1 MLDSFGEALK
11 ESLRKLLKIS
21 LIDKKVL
28 AAFLADI
35 RTALLSGDVNLA
47 LVDKIILEIKNRAEK
62 EKPKPGLTQREHLIN
77 IVYEEIVKLLGAEQ
91 GKLEIS
97 QKPTKIMLV
106 GLFGSGKTTSAAKL
120 AKHFKK
126 KGLKVCLVQ
135 TDTWRPAAYE
145 QLAQLAEKISVPF
158 YGIKDCKNPLEIVR
172 KYSQDYSRFNVVIF
186 DTAGRH
192 ALDSALIKELKEL
205 DAEIKPQEKLLVLSA
220 DIGQAARAQAEAFQN
235 AVSITGVIVT
245 KLDGSAKGGGALSA
259 CAATSAKVKFIG
271 LGEHIDDFEPYEPKQ
286 FVSRLLGLGDL
297 QTLLEKAQT
306 AIKKEEAEALA
317 KKMLKAE
324 FTFDD
329 LLKQIEAL
337 QKMGPL
343 KQILSMIPGFG
354 LAKIPSD
361 LLQTQESKIK
371 IWRTIIQSMTPQERS
386 KPDIIDASRITRIA
400 KGSGRSEAEVREL
413 LKYYQQMR
421 KLLKGFG
428 GEKQFAK
435 LEKLFGKKIPLNL

>member
-77 IVYEEIVKLLGAEQ
+77 IVYEEIVKLLGTEQ